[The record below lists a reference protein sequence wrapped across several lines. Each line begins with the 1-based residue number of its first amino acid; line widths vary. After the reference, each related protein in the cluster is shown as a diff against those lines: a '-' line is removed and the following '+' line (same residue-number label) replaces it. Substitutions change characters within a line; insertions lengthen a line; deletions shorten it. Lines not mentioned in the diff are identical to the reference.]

1 MPTVELIESPW
12 NDDGQVFAGV
22 TLRGE
27 SAGKSGFTGFNFAD
41 HVGDNV
47 ERVAQHRTLIAN
59 QVFNNLK
66 SAPKTL
72 SQIQK
77 EAPSVDLQRRR
88 GTAEHGL
95 SWHWLNQVHGTAVH
109 EIDRIPQ
116 VSVGECPEAD
126 AVVTRI
132 PRQVCCI
139 LTADCLPVFFYNPTT
154 SQVALAHAGW
164 RGLAEGV
171 LEATVRA
178 MGGEASAIQVWFG
191 PAIGPC
197 HFEVGAEV
205 RNQFSAA
212 SESAESLTAI
222 HAAFTPS
229 KNAGKFMADIYALAV
244 IRLKTLGIRAISG
257 AGLCTF
263 CEPERFYSFRREAES
278 GRLLSLI
285 LIK

>member
-22 TLRGE
+22 TLRGV
-27 SAGKSGFTGFNFAD
+27 SAGQGGFTGFNFAD

-47 ERVAQHRTLIAN
+47 ERVEQHRTLIVN
-59 QVFNNLK
+59 QVLHDLNPA
-66 SAPKTL
+66 SKTL
-72 SQIQK
+72 SLVRD
-77 EAPSVDLQRRR
+77 EARKVDMQR
-88 GTAEHGL
+88 GQANDEHGL
-95 SWHWLNQVHGTAVH
+95 TWHWINQVHGASVH
-109 EIDRIPQ
+109 QIDSLSG

-154 SQVALAHAGW
+154 SEVALAHAGW

-178 MGGEASAIQVWFG
+178 MGGDASAIQVWFG

-212 SESAESLTAI
+212 SESAESLRAV

-229 KNAGKFMADIYALAV
+229 KHAGKFMADIYALAV
-244 IRLKTLGIRAISG
+244 IRLETLGIRAISG

-263 CEPERFYSFRREAES
+263 CEPERFYSYRREAES

-285 LIK
+285 FIK